1 MTDTLF
7 QPFAF
12 ANGLTLRNRVVM
24 APMTT
29 WSANSDETISE
40 QELAYYRARAQGVG
54 LVLTGCT
61 HVQAQ
66 RHRLHR

>member
-7 QPFAF
+7 QPFTF

-29 WSANSDETISE
+29 WAANPDET
-40 QELAYYRARAQGVG
+40 
-54 LVLTGCT
+54 C
-61 HVQAQ
+61 
-66 RHRLHR
+66 

>member
-12 ANGLTLRNRVVM
+12 ANGFTLRNRVVM

-29 WSANSDETISE
+29 WSANPDGTISE
-40 QELAYYRARAQGVG
+40 QELAYYLCPRTGRGPGAHG
-54 LVLTGCT
+54 LHPC
-61 HVQAQ
+61 AA
-66 RHRLHR
+66 